1 MPTQSKWPVAII
13 GSGNIGTDLMIKI
26 MRGDGPLTVAAMVG
40 IDPDSDGLA
49 RAARMGVPTTAHGV
63 DGLFAMPDFHDIRL
77 VFDATA
83 ASAHRANRAQ
93 LAGTGVR
100 MLDLTPAAIGP
111 YCVPVVNLD
120 DHLDAPNLNMVTCG
134 GQATVPIVAAVARC
148 GIVSYAEIV
157 SSISSKSAGPGT
169 RASIDDFIETTAT
182 ALQLVAGAQRG
193 KAVMILNPADPPVL
207 MRNTV
212 YCLVDGDADHHQIET
227 DVIAMVDKVSTYV
240 PGYRLKQRIQLETFG
255 ATNPL
260 YIPET
265 GKFTGTRVT
274 VLLEVAGAAD
284 YLPAYAGNLDIM
296 TSAAK
301 ATAERI
307 ASHDFETAG
316 APTCFYI
323 SDVTLRDGMHA
334 VGHQYTLEQAV
345 TIATAL
351 DAAGADSI
359 EVAHGDGL
367 GGSSCVYGFGAHT
380 DLEWIEAV
388 ARAVRRA
395 QVATLVLPGIG
406 SRPAQPEGRPPCG
419 CHRRAGGHPLHRG

>member
-1 MPTQSKWPVAII
+1 MTTQSKWPVAII
-13 GSGNIGTDLMIKI
+13 GSGNIGTDLVIKI
-26 MRGDGPLTVAAMVG
+26 ARADGPLTVAAMAG

-49 RAARMGVPTTAHGV
+49 RAARMGVPTTAGGV
-63 DGLFAMPDFHDIRL
+63 DGLLAMRHFGDIRL
-77 VFDATA
+77 VFDATSA
-83 ASAHRANRAQ
+83 GAHRANWAK
-93 LAGTGVR
+93 LADTGVR

-134 GQATVPIVAAVARC
+134 GQATVPIVAAVAQS

-157 SSISSKSAGPGT
+157 SSISARSAGPGT

-182 ALQLVAGAQRG
+182 ALQVVGGAQRG
-193 KAVMILNPADPPVL
+193 KAVMILNPAEPPVL

-212 YCLVDGDADHHQIET
+212 YCLVDGDTDHRQIET
-227 DVIAMVDKVSTYV
+227 DVLAMVDSVSTYT
-240 PGYRLKQRIQLETFG
+240 PGYRLKQRIQFETFS

-301 ATAERI
+301 ATGERI
-307 ASHDFETAG
+307 AIHATETAG
-316 APTCFYI
+316 APT
-323 SDVTLRDGMHA
+323 
-334 VGHQYTLEQAV
+334 
-345 TIATAL
+345 
-351 DAAGADSI
+351 
-359 EVAHGDGL
+359 
-367 GGSSCVYGFGAHT
+367 
-380 DLEWIEAV
+380 
-388 ARAVRRA
+388 
-395 QVATLVLPGIG
+395 
-406 SRPAQPEGRPPCG
+406 
-419 CHRRAGGHPLHRG
+419 